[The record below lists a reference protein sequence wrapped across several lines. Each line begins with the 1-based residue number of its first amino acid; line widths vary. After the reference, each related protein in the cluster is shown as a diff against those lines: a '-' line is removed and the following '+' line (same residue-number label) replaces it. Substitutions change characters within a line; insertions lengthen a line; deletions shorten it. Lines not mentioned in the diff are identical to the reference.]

1 MKKTILLSTLFL
13 SASLLAQKK
22 NISMEDAVLGL
33 STNLRIENLNQV
45 QWIPNQNAYTQNVKT
60 AYGEAL
66 IKKEVP
72 SLKTDTIFRSSQ
84 FENKRIPALNWINDK
99 QAYFSTKTGYK
110 TITTSGQQADWLKL
124 PDNAENVEFD
134 ATNNQVGY
142 VIDNNLF
149 FVDKAGKTHQVT
161 NDGKYE
167 IVNGKSVHQNEFG
180 IHKGIFISP
189 KGNLIAFY
197 RMDQTVVTDYP
208 IIDWSVQP
216 AVNKNIKY
224 PFAGTKNHTV
234 RLGVYNPST
243 QKTIFLET
251 QPEVDHYL
259 TSVTWSPDEKH
270 IYIALLSRN
279 QKHMELNQYDAISGK
294 LIKTLFK
301 EDDAKYVEPQNELH
315 FIPGKSNEF
324 IWWSQRD
331 GFMHLY
337 RFNTDGKL
345 LNQITKGDWIVTDL
359 VGENAKKKELL
370 VMTTKDSP
378 KERQLYAVNWE
389 NGKLRKIT
397 TDAGTHNVSVSS
409 NGEYAIDNWSND
421 NTPRKIDV
429 LDANGKFK
437 QNILTAQNP
446 LANYNTAKVENITLK
461 ADDGTDLYGK
471 LIYPTNF
478 DQSKK
483 YPVIVYLYNGPH
495 AQLITNRFPAT
506 GNLWY
511 DHLAEKG
518 YVVFTMDGRGSANR
532 GLKFEQAIHGNV
544 GTTEMNDQMKGVDF
558 LKTLPFVDADRMG
571 IHGWSYGGFMTT
583 SFMLRKPDV
592 FKVGVAGGPVLDWT
606 QYEIMYTERY
616 MESPQ
621 DNPEGYK
628 TSNLINRTKDLK
640 GKLLMIHGAQD
651 NVVVW
656 QHSIDFIREAV
667 KNGVQMDYF
676 VYPGHEHNV
685 RGKDRVHL
693 MQKITDYF
701 DLYLKP
707 ESTMSKE

>member
-1 MKKTILLSTLFL
+1 MKKTILLSTLL
-13 SASLLAQKK
+13 MSASLLAQKK
-22 NISMEDAVLGL
+22 NVTMEDAVLGL

-60 AYGEAL
+60 SYGEAL

-84 FENKRIPALNWINDK
+84 FENKRIPSLNWINDK
-99 QAYFSTKTGYK
+99 QAYYSTKTGYK
-110 TITTSGQQADWLKL
+110 TITIAGQQNDWLKL

-149 FVDKAGKTHQVT
+149 FVDKAGKTHQIT
-161 NDGKYE
+161 KDGKYE

-189 KGNLIAFY
+189 KGNLVAFY
-197 RMDQTVVTDYP
+197 RMDQTAVTDYP

-234 RLGVYNPST
+234 TLGVYNPST
-243 QKTIFLET
+243 QKTTFLET
-251 QPEVDHYL
+251 HPEVDHYL

-279 QKHMELNQYDAISGK
+279 QKHMELNQYDAVSGK

-315 FIPGKSNEF
+315 FIPGKNNEF
-324 IWWSQRD
+324 VWWSQRD

-359 VGENAKKKELL
+359 VGENAKKKEFLI
-370 VMTTKDSP
+370 MTTKDSP
-378 KERQLYAVNWE
+378 KDRHLYAVNWE

-397 TDAGTHNVSVSS
+397 TDAGTHNVSVST

-446 LANYNTAKVENITLK
+446 LANYNTAKVENVTLK

-478 DQSKK
+478 DSSKK

-544 GTTEMNDQMKGVDF
+544 ATTEMNDQVKGVDF
-558 LKTLPFVDADRMG
+558 LKSLPFVDAERMG

-621 DNPEGYK
+621 DNPEGFK
-628 TSNLINRTKDLK
+628 NTNLINRVKDLK

-667 KNGVQMDYF
+667 KNGIQMDYF

-707 ESTMSKE
+707 QGTSQK

>member
-1 MKKTILLSTLFL
+1 MKKTILFSTLL
-13 SASLLAQKK
+13 MSASLLAQKK
-22 NISMEDAVLGL
+22 NVTMEDAVLGL

-60 AYGEAL
+60 SYGEAL

-72 SLKTDTIFRSSQ
+72 SLKTDTIFRSTQ
-84 FENKRIPALNWINDK
+84 FENKRIPSLTWINDK
-99 QAYFSTKTGYK
+99 QAYYSTKTVYK
-110 TITTSGQQADWLKL
+110 TITNAGQQNDWLKL
-124 PDNAENVEFD
+124 PEKAENVEFD

-149 FVDKAGKTHQVT
+149 FVDKAGKTHQIT
-161 NDGKYE
+161 KDGKYE

-189 KGNLIAFY
+189 KGNLVAFY

-234 RLGVYNPST
+234 TLGVYNPST
-243 QKTIFLET
+243 QKTTFLET
-251 QPEVDHYL
+251 HPEVDHYL

-279 QKHMELNQYDAISGK
+279 QKHMELNQYDAVSGK

-301 EDDAKYVEPQNELH
+301 EDDAKYVEPQHELY
-315 FIPGKSNEF
+315 FVPGKNNEF

-359 VGENAKKKELL
+359 VGENAKKKEFLI
-370 VMTTKDSP
+370 MTTKDSP
-378 KERQLYAVNWE
+378 KDRHLYAVNWE

-397 TDAGTHNVSVSS
+397 TDAGTHNVSVST

-446 LANYNTAKVENITLK
+446 LANYNTAKVENVTLK

-478 DQSKK
+478 DSSKK

-544 GTTEMNDQMKGVDF
+544 ATTEMNDQMKGVDF
-558 LKTLPFVDADRMG
+558 LKTLPFVDAERMG

-621 DNPEGYK
+621 DNPEGFK
-628 TSNLINRTKDLK
+628 NTNLINRVNDLK

-656 QHSIDFIREAV
+656 QHSVDFIREAV

-707 ESTMSKE
+707 EGTSQK

>member
-1 MKKTILLSTLFL
+1 MKKTILLSTLLL

-22 NISMEDAVLGL
+22 NITMEDAVLGL

-45 QWIPNQNAYTQNVKT
+45 QWIPNQNAFTQNVKT
-60 AYGEAL
+60 SYGEAL

-84 FENKRIPALNWINDK
+84 FENKRIPSLNWINDK

-134 ATNNQVGY
+134 ATNNQAGY

-149 FVDKAGKTHQVT
+149 FVDKAGKTHQIT
-161 NDGKYE
+161 KDGKYE

-189 KGNLIAFY
+189 KGNLVAFY
-197 RMDQTVVTDYP
+197 KMDQTVVTDYP

-315 FIPGKSNEF
+315 FIPGKTNEF
-324 IWWSQRD
+324 VWWSQRD

-409 NGEYAIDNWSND
+409 NGEYIVDNWSND

-429 LDANGKFK
+429 IAANGKLK

-651 NVVVW
+651 PVVVW
-656 QHSIDFIREAV
+656 QHSVDFVREAV

-676 VYPGHEHNV
+676 IYPGHEHNV

-707 ESTMSKE
+707 ESTTTK

>member
-1 MKKTILLSTLFL
+1 MKKTILLSTLL
-13 SASLLAQKK
+13 MSASLLAQKK
-22 NISMEDAVLGL
+22 NVTMEDAVLGL

-60 AYGEAL
+60 SYGEAL

-84 FENKRIPALNWINDK
+84 FENKRIPSLNWINDK
-99 QAYFSTKTGYK
+99 QAYYSTKTGYK
-110 TITTSGQQADWLKL
+110 TITTAGQQNDWLKL

-149 FVDKAGKTHQVT
+149 FVDKAGKTHQIT
-161 NDGKYE
+161 KDGKYE

-189 KGNLIAFY
+189 KGNLVAFY
-197 RMDQTVVTDYP
+197 RMDQTAVTDYP

-234 RLGVYNPST
+234 TLGVYNPTT
-243 QKTIFLET
+243 QKTTFLET

-279 QKHMELNQYDAISGK
+279 QKHMELNQYDAVSGK

-301 EDDAKYVEPQNELH
+301 EDDAKYIEPQNELH
-315 FIPGKSNEF
+315 FIPGKNNEF
-324 IWWSQRD
+324 VWWSQRD

-359 VGENAKKKELL
+359 VGENAKKKEFLI
-370 VMTTKDSP
+370 MTTKDSP
-378 KERQLYAVNWE
+378 KDRHLYAVNWE

-397 TDAGTHNVSVSS
+397 TDAGTHNVSVST

-446 LANYNTAKVENITLK
+446 LANYNTAKVENVTLK
-461 ADDGTDLYGK
+461 TDDGTDLYGK

-478 DQSKK
+478 DSSKK

-544 GTTEMNDQMKGVDF
+544 ATTEMNDQMKGVDF
-558 LKTLPFVDADRMG
+558 LKTLPFVDAERMG

-621 DNPEGYK
+621 DNPEGFK
-628 TSNLINRTKDLK
+628 NTNLINRVKDLK

-707 ESTMSKE
+707 EGTSQK

>member
-1 MKKTILLSTLFL
+1 M

-22 NISMEDAVLGL
+22 NVTMEDAVLGL

-60 AYGEAL
+60 SYGEAL

-84 FENKRIPALNWINDK
+84 FENKRIPSLNWINDK
-99 QAYFSTKTGYK
+99 QAYYSTKTGYK
-110 TITTSGQQADWLKL
+110 TITTTGQQNDWLKL

-149 FVDKAGKTHQVT
+149 FVDKTGKTHQIT
-161 NDGKYE
+161 KDGKYE

-189 KGNLIAFY
+189 KGNLVAFY
-197 RMDQTVVTDYP
+197 RMDQTIVTDYP

-234 RLGVYNPST
+234 MLGVYNPST
-243 QKTIFLET
+243 QKTTFLEIH
-251 QPEVDHYL
+251 PEVDHYL

-279 QKHMELNQYDAISGK
+279 QKHMELNQYDAVSGK

-315 FIPGKSNEF
+315 FIPGKNNEF
-324 IWWSQRD
+324 VWWSQRD

-359 VGENAKKKELL
+359 VGENAKKKEFLII
-370 VMTTKDSP
+370 TTKDSP
-378 KERQLYAVNWE
+378 KDRHLYAVNWE

-397 TDAGTHNVSVSS
+397 TDAGTHNVSVST

-446 LANYNTAKVENITLK
+446 LANYNTAKVENVTLK

-478 DQSKK
+478 DSSKK

-544 GTTEMNDQMKGVDF
+544 ATTEMNDQMKGVDF
-558 LKTLPFVDADRMG
+558 LKTLPFVDAERMG

-621 DNPEGYK
+621 DNPEGFK
-628 TSNLINRTKDLK
+628 NTNLINRVKDLK

-667 KNGVQMDYF
+667 KNGMQMDYF

-707 ESTMSKE
+707 EGTSQK

>member
-1 MKKTILLSTLFL
+1 M

-22 NISMEDAVLGL
+22 NVTMEDAVLGL

-60 AYGEAL
+60 SYGEAL

-84 FENKRIPALNWINDK
+84 FENKRIPSLNWINDK
-99 QAYFSTKTGYK
+99 QAYYSTKTGYK
-110 TITTSGQQADWLKL
+110 TITTAGQQTDWLKL
-124 PDNAENVEFD
+124 PDNAENIEFD

-149 FVDKAGKTHQVT
+149 FVDKAGKTHQIT
-161 NDGKYE
+161 KDGKYE

-189 KGNLIAFY
+189 KGSLVAFY

-234 RLGVYNPST
+234 TLGVYNPAT
-243 QKTIFLET
+243 QKTTFLET
-251 QPEVDHYL
+251 HPEVDHYL

-279 QKHMELNQYDAISGK
+279 QKHLELNQYDAVSGK

-315 FIPGKSNEF
+315 FIPGKTNEF
-324 IWWSQRD
+324 VWWSQRD
-331 GFMHLY
+331 GFTHLY

-359 VGENAKKKELL
+359 VGENAKKKEFLI
-370 VMTTKDSP
+370 MTTKDSP
-378 KERQLYAVNWE
+378 KDRHLYAVNWE

-397 TDAGTHNVSVSS
+397 TDAGTHNVLVSS

-446 LANYNTAKVENITLK
+446 LTNYNTAKVENVTLK

-478 DQSKK
+478 DSSKK

-532 GLKFEQAIHGNV
+532 GLKFEQAIHRNV
-544 GTTEMNDQMKGVDF
+544 ATTEMNDQMKGVDF
-558 LKTLPFVDADRMG
+558 LKTLPFVDAERMG

-621 DNPEGYK
+621 DNPEGFK
-628 TSNLINRTKDLK
+628 NTNLINRVKDLK

-707 ESTMSKE
+707 EGTSQK

>member
-1 MKKTILLSTLFL
+1 MKKTILFSTLLL

-22 NISMEDAVLGL
+22 NITMEDAVLGL
-33 STNLRIENLNQV
+33 STNLRIENLSQV
-45 QWIPNQNAYTQNVKT
+45 QWIPNQNAFTQNVKT
-60 AYGEAL
+60 SYGEAL

-72 SLKTDTIFRSSQ
+72 SLKTDTILRSTQ
-84 FENKRIPALNWINDK
+84 FENKRIPSLTWINDK

-110 TITTSGQQADWLKL
+110 TISTTGQQADWMKL
-124 PDNAENVEFD
+124 PEKSENVEFD

-149 FVDKAGKTHQVT
+149 FVDKTGKTHQIT
-161 NDGKYE
+161 KDGKYE

-189 KGNLIAFY
+189 KGNLVAFY

-234 RLGVYNPST
+234 TLGVYNPST
-243 QKTIFLET
+243 QKTTFLET
-251 QPEVDHYL
+251 HPEVDHYL

-279 QKHMELNQYDAISGK
+279 QKHLELNQYDAVSGK

-315 FIPGKSNEF
+315 FISGKTNEF
-324 IWWSQRD
+324 VWWSQRD

-359 VGENAKKKELL
+359 VGENAKKKEFL

-378 KERQLYAVNWE
+378 KERHLYAVNWE

-397 TDAGTHNVSVSS
+397 SDAGTHNVSIST

-437 QNILTAQNP
+437 QNILTANNP
-446 LANYNTAKVENITLK
+446 LANYNTAKVENVTLK

-478 DQSKK
+478 DSSKK

-495 AQLITNRFPAT
+495 AQLITNRFPAS

-544 GTTEMNDQMKGVDF
+544 ATTEMNDQMKGVDF
-558 LKTLPFVDADRMG
+558 LKTLPFVDAERMG

-592 FKVGVAGGPVLDWT
+592 FKVGVAGGPVLDWK
-606 QYEIMYTERY
+606 QYEAMYTERY

-621 DNPEGYK
+621 DNPEGFK
-628 TSNLINRTKDLK
+628 NTNLINRTKDLK

-707 ESTMSKE
+707 EATSQK

>member
-1 MKKTILLSTLFL
+1 MKKTILLSTLL
-13 SASLLAQKK
+13 MSASLLAQKK
-22 NISMEDAVLGL
+22 NITMEDAVLGL

-60 AYGEAL
+60 SYGEAL

-84 FENKRIPALNWINDK
+84 FENKRIPSLNWINDK

-110 TITTSGQQADWLKL
+110 TITTAGQQNDWLKL
-124 PDNAENVEFD
+124 PDNAENEEFD

-142 VIDNNLF
+142 VVDNNLF
-149 FVDKAGKTHQVT
+149 FVDKTGKTHQIT
-161 NDGKYE
+161 KDGKYE

-189 KGNLIAFY
+189 KGNLVAFY
-197 RMDQTVVTDYP
+197 RMDQTAVTDYP

-234 RLGVYNPST
+234 TLGVYNPTS
-243 QKTIFLET
+243 QKTTFLET
-251 QPEVDHYL
+251 HPEVDHYL
-259 TSVTWSPDEKH
+259 TSVTWSPDEKY

-279 QKHMELNQYDAISGK
+279 QKHMELNQYDAVSGK

-301 EDDAKYVEPQNELH
+301 EDDVKYVEPQNELH
-315 FIPGKSNEF
+315 FIPGKNNEF
-324 IWWSQRD
+324 VWWSQRD

-337 RFNTDGKL
+337 RFNTEGKL

-359 VGENAKKKELL
+359 VGENAKKKEFLII
-370 VMTTKDSP
+370 TTKDSP
-378 KERQLYAVNWE
+378 KDRHLYAVNWE

-397 TDAGTHNVSVSS
+397 TDAGTHNVSVST

-446 LANYNTAKVENITLK
+446 LANYNTAKVENVTLK

-478 DQSKK
+478 DSSKK

-544 GTTEMNDQMKGVDF
+544 ATTEMNDQMKGVDF
-558 LKTLPFVDADRMG
+558 LKTLPFVDAERMG

-621 DNPEGYK
+621 DNPEGFK
-628 TSNLINRTKDLK
+628 NTNLINRVKDLK

-707 ESTMSKE
+707 EGTSQK

>member
-1 MKKTILLSTLFL
+1 MKKTILLSTLL
-13 SASLLAQKK
+13 MSASLLAQKK
-22 NISMEDAVLGL
+22 NVTMEDAVLGL

-60 AYGEAL
+60 SYGEAL

-84 FENKRIPALNWINDK
+84 FENKRIPSLNWINDK

-110 TITTSGQQADWLKL
+110 TITTAGQQNDWLKL
-124 PDNAENVEFD
+124 PDNAENIEFD

-149 FVDKAGKTHQVT
+149 FVDKSGKTHQIT
-161 NDGKYE
+161 KDGKYE

-189 KGNLIAFY
+189 KGNLVAFY
-197 RMDQTVVTDYP
+197 RMDQTAVTDYP

-234 RLGVYNPST
+234 TLGVYNPTT
-243 QKTIFLET
+243 QKTTFLET
-251 QPEVDHYL
+251 HPEVDHYL

-279 QKHMELNQYDAISGK
+279 QKHMELNQYDAVSGK

-315 FIPGKSNEF
+315 FIPGKNNEF
-324 IWWSQRD
+324 VWWSQRD

-359 VGENAKKKELL
+359 VGENAKKKEFLI
-370 VMTTKDSP
+370 MTTKDSP
-378 KERQLYAVNWE
+378 KDRHLYAVNWE

-397 TDAGTHNVSVSS
+397 TDAGTHNVSVST

-421 NTPRKIDV
+421 DTPRKIDV

-446 LANYNTAKVENITLK
+446 LANYNTAKVENVTLK

-478 DQSKK
+478 DSSKK

-544 GTTEMNDQMKGVDF
+544 ATTEMNDQMKGVDF
-558 LKTLPFVDADRMG
+558 LKTLPFVDAERMG

-621 DNPEGYK
+621 DNPEGFK
-628 TSNLINRTKDLK
+628 NTNLINRVKDLK

-707 ESTMSKE
+707 EGTSQK

>member
-1 MKKTILLSTLFL
+1 M

-22 NISMEDAVLGL
+22 NVTMEDAVLGL

-60 AYGEAL
+60 SYGEAL

-84 FENKRIPALNWINDK
+84 FENKRIPSLNWINDK
-99 QAYFSTKTGYK
+99 QAYYSTKTGYK
-110 TITTSGQQADWLKL
+110 TITTAGQQTDWLKL
-124 PDNAENVEFD
+124 PDNAENIEFD

-149 FVDKAGKTHQVT
+149 FVDKAGKTHQIT
-161 NDGKYE
+161 KDGKYE

-189 KGNLIAFY
+189 KGSLVAFY

-234 RLGVYNPST
+234 TLGVYNPAT
-243 QKTIFLET
+243 QKTTFLET
-251 QPEVDHYL
+251 HPEVDHYL

-279 QKHMELNQYDAISGK
+279 QKHLELNQYDAVSGK

-315 FIPGKSNEF
+315 FIPGKTNEF
-324 IWWSQRD
+324 VWWSQRD
-331 GFMHLY
+331 GFTHLY

-359 VGENAKKKELL
+359 VGENAKKKEFLI
-370 VMTTKDSP
+370 MTTKDSP
-378 KERQLYAVNWE
+378 KDRHLYAVNWE

-397 TDAGTHNVSVSS
+397 TDAGTHNVLVSS

-446 LANYNTAKVENITLK
+446 LTNYNTAKVENVTLK

-478 DQSKK
+478 DSSKK

-544 GTTEMNDQMKGVDF
+544 ATTEMNDQMKGVDF
-558 LKTLPFVDADRMG
+558 LKTLPFVDAERMG

-621 DNPEGYK
+621 DNPEGFK
-628 TSNLINRTKDLK
+628 NTNLINRVKDLK

-707 ESTMSKE
+707 EGTSQK

>member
-1 MKKTILLSTLFL
+1 M

-22 NISMEDAVLGL
+22 NVTMEDAVLGL

-60 AYGEAL
+60 SYGEAL

-84 FENKRIPALNWINDK
+84 FENKRIPSLNWINDK
-99 QAYFSTKTGYK
+99 QAYYSTKTGYK
-110 TITTSGQQADWLKL
+110 TITIAGQQNDWLKL

-142 VIDNNLF
+142 VIDNNLS
-149 FVDKAGKTHQVT
+149 FVDKAGKTHQIT
-161 NDGKYE
+161 KDGKYE

-189 KGNLIAFY
+189 KGNLVAFY
-197 RMDQTVVTDYP
+197 RMDQTAVTDYP

-234 RLGVYNPST
+234 TLGVYNPST
-243 QKTIFLET
+243 QKTTFLET
-251 QPEVDHYL
+251 HPEVDHYL

-279 QKHMELNQYDAISGK
+279 QKHMELNQYDAVSGK

-315 FIPGKSNEF
+315 FIPGKNNEF
-324 IWWSQRD
+324 VWWSQRD

-359 VGENAKKKELL
+359 VGENAKKKEFLI
-370 VMTTKDSP
+370 MTTKDSP
-378 KERQLYAVNWE
+378 KDRHLYAVNWE

-397 TDAGTHNVSVSS
+397 TDAGTHNVSVST

-446 LANYNTAKVENITLK
+446 LANYNTAKVENVTLK

-478 DQSKK
+478 DSSKK

-532 GLKFEQAIHGNV
+532 GLKFEQAIHANV
-544 GTTEMNDQMKGVDF
+544 ATTEMNDQMRGVDF
-558 LKTLPFVDADRMG
+558 LKTLPFVDAERMG

-621 DNPEGYK
+621 DNPEGFK
-628 TSNLINRTKDLK
+628 NTNLINRVKDLK

-667 KNGVQMDYF
+667 KNGIQMDYF

-707 ESTMSKE
+707 QGTSQK

>member
-1 MKKTILLSTLFL
+1 MKKTILFSTLL
-13 SASLLAQKK
+13 MSASLLAQKK
-22 NISMEDAVLGL
+22 NVTMEDAVLGL

-60 AYGEAL
+60 SYGEAL

-72 SLKTDTIFRSSQ
+72 SLKTDTIFRSTQ
-84 FENKRIPALNWINDK
+84 FENKRIPSLTWINDK

-110 TITTSGQQADWLKL
+110 TITNAGQQADWLKL
-124 PDNAENVEFD
+124 PEKAENVEFD

-149 FVDKAGKTHQVT
+149 FVDKAGKTHQIT
-161 NDGKYE
+161 KDGKYE

-189 KGNLIAFY
+189 KGNLVAFY

-234 RLGVYNPST
+234 TLGVYNPST
-243 QKTIFLET
+243 QKTTFLET
-251 QPEVDHYL
+251 HPEVDHYL

-279 QKHMELNQYDAISGK
+279 QKHMELNQYDATSGK

-301 EDDAKYVEPQNELH
+301 EDDAKYVEPQHELY
-315 FIPGKSNEF
+315 FVPGKNNEF

-359 VGENAKKKELL
+359 VGENAKKKEFLI
-370 VMTTKDSP
+370 MTTKDSP
-378 KERQLYAVNWE
+378 KDRHLYAVNWE

-397 TDAGTHNVSVSS
+397 SDAGTHNVSVST

-446 LANYNTAKVENITLK
+446 LANYNTAKVENVTLK

-544 GTTEMNDQMKGVDF
+544 ATTEMNDQMKGVNF
-558 LKTLPFVDADRMG
+558 LKTLPFVDAERMG

-621 DNPEGYK
+621 DNPEGFK
-628 TSNLINRTKDLK
+628 NTNLINRTKDLK

-656 QHSIDFIREAV
+656 QHSVDFIREAV

-707 ESTMSKE
+707 EGTSQK

>member
-1 MKKTILLSTLFL
+1 MKKTILLTTLL
-13 SASLLAQKK
+13 MSASLIAQKK
-22 NISMEDAVLGL
+22 NVTMEDAVLGL

-60 AYGEAL
+60 SYGEAL

-84 FENKRIPALNWINDK
+84 FENKRIPSLNWINDK

-110 TITTSGQQADWLKL
+110 TITTAGQQNDWLKL
-124 PDNAENVEFD
+124 PENAENIEFD

-149 FVDKAGKTHQVT
+149 FVDKSGKTHQIT
-161 NDGKYE
+161 KDGKYE

-189 KGNLIAFY
+189 IGNLVAFY
-197 RMDQTVVTDYP
+197 RMDQTAVTDYP

-234 RLGVYNPST
+234 TLGVYNPTT
-243 QKTIFLET
+243 QKTTFLET
-251 QPEVDHYL
+251 HPEVDHYL

-279 QKHMELNQYDAISGK
+279 QKHMELNQYDAVSGK

-301 EDDAKYVEPQNELH
+301 EDDTKYVEPQNELH
-315 FIPGKSNEF
+315 FIPGKNNEF
-324 IWWSQRD
+324 VWWSQRD

-337 RFNTDGKL
+337 RFNTEGKL

-359 VGENAKKKELL
+359 VGENAKKKEFLI
-370 VMTTKDSP
+370 MTTKDSP
-378 KERQLYAVNWE
+378 KDRHLYAVNWE

-397 TDAGTHNVSVSS
+397 TDAGTHNVSVST

-446 LANYNTAKVENITLK
+446 LANYNTAKVENVTLK

-478 DQSKK
+478 DSSKK

-544 GTTEMNDQMKGVDF
+544 ATTEMNDQMKGVDF
-558 LKTLPFVDADRMG
+558 LKTLPFVDAERMG

-621 DNPEGYK
+621 DNPEGFK
-628 TSNLINRTKDLK
+628 NTNLINRVKDLK

-667 KNGVQMDYF
+667 KNGMQMDYF

-707 ESTMSKE
+707 EGTSQK

>member
-1 MKKTILLSTLFL
+1 MKKTILLSTLL
-13 SASLLAQKK
+13 MSASLLAQKK
-22 NISMEDAVLGL
+22 NVTMEDAVLGL

-60 AYGEAL
+60 SYGEAL

-84 FENKRIPALNWINDK
+84 FENKRIPSLNWINDK
-99 QAYFSTKTGYK
+99 QAYYSTKTGYK
-110 TITTSGQQADWLKL
+110 TITTAGQQNDWLKL

-149 FVDKAGKTHQVT
+149 FVDKAGKTHQIT
-161 NDGKYE
+161 KDGKYE

-189 KGNLIAFY
+189 KGNLVAFY
-197 RMDQTVVTDYP
+197 RMDQTAVTDYP

-234 RLGVYNPST
+234 TLGVYNPST
-243 QKTIFLET
+243 QKTTFLET
-251 QPEVDHYL
+251 HPEVDHYL

-279 QKHMELNQYDAISGK
+279 QKHMELNQYDAVSGK

-315 FIPGKSNEF
+315 FIPGKNNEF
-324 IWWSQRD
+324 VWWSQRD

-359 VGENAKKKELL
+359 VGENAKKKEFLI
-370 VMTTKDSP
+370 MTTKDSP
-378 KERQLYAVNWE
+378 KDRHLYAVNWE

-397 TDAGTHNVSVSS
+397 TDAGTHNVSVST

-446 LANYNTAKVENITLK
+446 LANYNTAKVENVTLK
-461 ADDGTDLYGK
+461 TDDGTDLYGK

-478 DQSKK
+478 DSSKK
-483 YPVIVYLYNGPH
+483 YPIIVYLYNGPH

-544 GTTEMNDQMKGVDF
+544 ATTEMNDQMKGVDF
-558 LKTLPFVDADRMG
+558 LKTLPFVDAERMG

-616 MESPQ
+616 MESPL
-621 DNPEGYK
+621 DNPEGFK
-628 TSNLINRTKDLK
+628 NTNLINRVKDLK

-707 ESTMSKE
+707 EGTSQK

>member
-1 MKKTILLSTLFL
+1 M

-22 NISMEDAVLGL
+22 NVTMEDAVLGL

-60 AYGEAL
+60 SYGEAL

-84 FENKRIPALNWINDK
+84 FENKRIPSLNWINDK
-99 QAYFSTKTGYK
+99 QAYYSTKTGYK
-110 TITTSGQQADWLKL
+110 TITTAGQQTDWLKL
-124 PDNAENVEFD
+124 PDNAENIEFD

-142 VIDNNLF
+142 VINNNLF
-149 FVDKAGKTHQVT
+149 FVDKAGNTHQIT
-161 NDGKYE
+161 QDGKYE

-189 KGNLIAFY
+189 KGNLVAFY

-234 RLGVYNPST
+234 TLGVYNPST
-243 QKTIFLET
+243 QKTTFLET
-251 QPEVDHYL
+251 HPEVDHYL

-279 QKHMELNQYDAISGK
+279 QKHLELNQYDAVSGK

-315 FIPGKSNEF
+315 FIPGKTNEF
-324 IWWSQRD
+324 VWWSQRD

-359 VGENAKKKELL
+359 VGENVKKKEFLI
-370 VMTTKDSP
+370 MTTKDSP
-378 KERQLYAVNWE
+378 KDRHLYVVNWE

-429 LDANGKFK
+429 LDVNGKFK

-446 LANYNTAKVENITLK
+446 LANYNTAKVENVTLK
-461 ADDGTDLYGK
+461 ADDGTNLYGK

-478 DQSKK
+478 DSSKK

-544 GTTEMNDQMKGVDF
+544 ATTEMNDQMKGVDF
-558 LKTLPFVDADRMG
+558 LKTLPFVDAERMG

-583 SFMLRKPDV
+583 SFMLRKSDV

-621 DNPEGYK
+621 DNPEGFK
-628 TSNLINRTKDLK
+628 NTNLINRVKDLK

-707 ESTMSKE
+707 EGTSQK

>member
-1 MKKTILLSTLFL
+1 MKKTILLSTLL
-13 SASLLAQKK
+13 MSASLLAQKK
-22 NISMEDAVLGL
+22 NVTMEDAVLGL

-60 AYGEAL
+60 SYGEAL

-84 FENKRIPALNWINDK
+84 FENKRIPSLNWINDK
-99 QAYFSTKTGYK
+99 QAYYSTKTGYK
-110 TITTSGQQADWLKL
+110 TITTAGQQNDWLKL

-149 FVDKAGKTHQVT
+149 FVDKTGKTHQIT
-161 NDGKYE
+161 KDGKYE

-189 KGNLIAFY
+189 KGNLVAFY
-197 RMDQTVVTDYP
+197 RMDQTIVTDYP

-234 RLGVYNPST
+234 MLGVYNPST

-251 QPEVDHYL
+251 HPEVDHYL

-279 QKHMELNQYDAISGK
+279 QKHMELNQYDAVSGK

-315 FIPGKSNEF
+315 FIPGKNNEF
-324 IWWSQRD
+324 VWWSQRD

-359 VGENAKKKELL
+359 VGENAKKKEFLI
-370 VMTTKDSP
+370 MTTKDSP
-378 KERQLYAVNWE
+378 KDRHLYAVNWE

-397 TDAGTHNVSVSS
+397 TDAGTHNVSVST

-446 LANYNTAKVENITLK
+446 LANYNTAKVENVTLK

-478 DQSKK
+478 DSSKK

-544 GTTEMNDQMKGVDF
+544 ATTEMNDQMKGVDF
-558 LKTLPFVDADRMG
+558 LKTLPFVDAERMG

-621 DNPEGYK
+621 DNPEGFK
-628 TSNLINRTKDLK
+628 NTNLINRVKDLK

-667 KNGVQMDYF
+667 KKGVQMDYF

-707 ESTMSKE
+707 EGTSQK

>member
-1 MKKTILLSTLFL
+1 MKKTILFSTLLL

-22 NISMEDAVLGL
+22 NITMEDAVLGL
-33 STNLRIENLNQV
+33 STNLRIENLSQV
-45 QWIPNQNAYTQNVKT
+45 QWIPNQNAFTQNVKT

-66 IKKEVP
+66 IKKEIP
-72 SLKTDTIFRSSQ
+72 SLKTDTILRSTQ
-84 FENKRIPALNWINDK
+84 FENKRIPSLTWINDK

-110 TITTSGQQADWLKL
+110 TISTTGQQADWMKL
-124 PDNAENVEFD
+124 PEKSENVEFD

-149 FVDKAGKTHQVT
+149 FVDKTGKTHQIT
-161 NDGKYE
+161 KDGKYE

-189 KGNLIAFY
+189 KGNLVAFY

-234 RLGVYNPST
+234 TLGVYNPST
-243 QKTIFLET
+243 QKTTFLET
-251 QPEVDHYL
+251 HPEVDHYL

-279 QKHMELNQYDAISGK
+279 QKHLELNQYDAVSGK

-315 FIPGKSNEF
+315 FIPGKTNEF
-324 IWWSQRD
+324 VWWSQRD

-359 VGENAKKKELL
+359 VGENVKKKEFL

-378 KERQLYAVNWE
+378 KDRHLYAVNWE

-397 TDAGTHNVSVSS
+397 SDAGTHNVSVSS

-437 QNILTAQNP
+437 QNILTANNP
-446 LANYNTAKVENITLK
+446 LANYNTAKVENVTLK

-495 AQLITNRFPAT
+495 AQLITNRFPAS

-544 GTTEMNDQMKGVDF
+544 ATTEMNDQMKGVDF
-558 LKTLPFVDADRMG
+558 LKTLPFVDAERMG

-592 FKVGVAGGPVLDWT
+592 FKVGVAGGPVLDWK
-606 QYEIMYTERY
+606 QYEAMYTERY

-621 DNPEGYK
+621 DNPEGFK
-628 TSNLINRTKDLK
+628 NTNLINRTKNLK

-707 ESTMSKE
+707 EATSQK

>member
-1 MKKTILLSTLFL
+1 MKKTILLSTLL
-13 SASLLAQKK
+13 MSASLLAQKK
-22 NISMEDAVLGL
+22 NVTMEDAVLGL

-60 AYGEAL
+60 SYGEAL

-84 FENKRIPALNWINDK
+84 FENKRIPSLNWINDK
-99 QAYFSTKTGYK
+99 QAYYSTKTGYK
-110 TITTSGQQADWLKL
+110 TITIAGQQNDWLKL

-142 VIDNNLF
+142 VVDNNLF
-149 FVDKAGKTHQVT
+149 FVDKAGKTHQIT
-161 NDGKYE
+161 KDGKYE

-189 KGNLIAFY
+189 KGNLVAFY

-234 RLGVYNPST
+234 KLGVYNPST

-251 QPEVDHYL
+251 HPEVDHYL

-279 QKHMELNQYDAISGK
+279 QKHMELNQYDAFSGE

-315 FIPGKSNEF
+315 FIPGKNNEF
-324 IWWSQRD
+324 VWWSQRD

-359 VGENAKKKELL
+359 VGENAKKKEFLI
-370 VMTTKDSP
+370 MTTKDSP
-378 KERQLYAVNWE
+378 KDRHLYAVNWE

-397 TDAGTHNVSVSS
+397 TDAGTHNVSVST

-446 LANYNTAKVENITLK
+446 LANYNTAKVENVTLK

-478 DQSKK
+478 DSSKK

-544 GTTEMNDQMKGVDF
+544 ATTEMNDQMKGVEY
-558 LKTLPFVDADRMG
+558 LKTLPFVDAERMG

-621 DNPEGYK
+621 DNPEGFK
-628 TSNLINRTKDLK
+628 NTNLINRVKDLK

-707 ESTMSKE
+707 EGTSQK

>member
-1 MKKTILLSTLFL
+1 MKKTILFSTLLL

-22 NISMEDAVLGL
+22 NITMEDAVLGL
-33 STNLRIENLNQV
+33 STNLRIENLSQV
-45 QWIPNQNAYTQNVKT
+45 QWIPNQNAFTQNVKT

-72 SLKTDTIFRSSQ
+72 SLKTDTILRSTQ
-84 FENKRIPALNWINDK
+84 FENKRIPSLTWINDK

-110 TITTSGQQADWLKL
+110 TISTAGQQNDWLKL

-149 FVDKAGKTHQVT
+149 FVDKTGKTHQIT
-161 NDGKYE
+161 KDGKYE

-189 KGNLIAFY
+189 KGNLVAFY

-234 RLGVYNPST
+234 TLGVYNPST
-243 QKTIFLET
+243 QKTTFLET
-251 QPEVDHYL
+251 HPEVDHYL

-279 QKHMELNQYDAISGK
+279 QKHLELNQYDAVSGK

-315 FIPGKSNEF
+315 FIPGKNNEF
-324 IWWSQRD
+324 VWWSQRD

-359 VGENAKKKELL
+359 VGENVKKKEFL

-378 KERQLYAVNWE
+378 KDRHLYAVNWE

-397 TDAGTHNVSVSS
+397 SDEGTHNVSIST

-437 QNILTAQNP
+437 KNILTAQNP
-446 LANYNTAKVENITLK
+446 LVNYNTAKVENVTLK

-495 AQLITNRFPAT
+495 AQLITNRFPAS

-544 GTTEMNDQMKGVDF
+544 ATTEMNDQMKGVDF
-558 LKTLPFVDADRMG
+558 LKTLPFVDAERMG

-592 FKVGVAGGPVLDWT
+592 FKVGVAGGPVLDWK
-606 QYEIMYTERY
+606 QYEAMYTERY

-621 DNPEGYK
+621 DNPEGFK
-628 TSNLINRTKDLK
+628 NTNLINRTKDLK

-707 ESTMSKE
+707 EATSQK

>member
-1 MKKTILLSTLFL
+1 MKKTILLTTLL
-13 SASLLAQKK
+13 MSASLIAQKK
-22 NISMEDAVLGL
+22 NVTMEDAVLGL

-60 AYGEAL
+60 SYGEAL

-84 FENKRIPALNWINDK
+84 FENKRIPSLNWINDK

-110 TITTSGQQADWLKL
+110 TITTAGQQNDWLKL
-124 PDNAENVEFD
+124 PDNAENIEFD

-149 FVDKAGKTHQVT
+149 FVDKAGKTHQIT
-161 NDGKYE
+161 KDGKYE

-189 KGNLIAFY
+189 KGNLVAFY
-197 RMDQTVVTDYP
+197 RMDQTAVTDYP

-234 RLGVYNPST
+234 TLGVYNPTT
-243 QKTIFLET
+243 QKTTFLET
-251 QPEVDHYL
+251 HPEVDHYL

-279 QKHMELNQYDAISGK
+279 QKHMELNQYDAVSGK

-301 EDDAKYVEPQNELH
+301 EDDTKYVEPQNELH
-315 FIPGKSNEF
+315 FIPGKNNEF
-324 IWWSQRD
+324 VWWSQRD

-337 RFNTDGKL
+337 RFNTEGKL

-359 VGENAKKKELL
+359 VGENAKKKEFLI
-370 VMTTKDSP
+370 MTTKDSP
-378 KERQLYAVNWE
+378 KDRHLYAVNWE

-397 TDAGTHNVSVSS
+397 TDAGTHNVSVST

-446 LANYNTAKVENITLK
+446 LANYNTAKVENVTLK

-478 DQSKK
+478 DSSKK

-544 GTTEMNDQMKGVDF
+544 ATTEMNDQMKGVDF
-558 LKTLPFVDADRMG
+558 LKTLPFVDAERMG

-621 DNPEGYK
+621 DNPEGFK
-628 TSNLINRTKDLK
+628 NTNLINRVKDLK

-667 KNGVQMDYF
+667 KNGMQMDYF

-707 ESTMSKE
+707 EGTSQK

>member
-1 MKKTILLSTLFL
+1 MKKTILFSTLL
-13 SASLLAQKK
+13 MSASLLAQKK
-22 NISMEDAVLGL
+22 NVTMEDAVLGL

-60 AYGEAL
+60 SYGEAL

-84 FENKRIPALNWINDK
+84 FENKRIPSLNWINDK
-99 QAYFSTKTGYK
+99 QAYYSTKTGYK
-110 TITTSGQQADWLKL
+110 TITTAGLQTDWLKL
-124 PDNAENVEFD
+124 PDNAENIEFD

-149 FVDKAGKTHQVT
+149 FVDKAGKTHQIT
-161 NDGKYE
+161 KDGKYE

-189 KGNLIAFY
+189 KGSLVAFY

-234 RLGVYNPST
+234 TLGVYNPST
-243 QKTIFLET
+243 QKTTFLET
-251 QPEVDHYL
+251 HPEVDHYL

-279 QKHMELNQYDAISGK
+279 QKHLELNQYDAVSGK

-315 FIPGKSNEF
+315 FIPGKTNEF
-324 IWWSQRD
+324 VWWSQRD
-331 GFMHLY
+331 GFTHLY

-359 VGENAKKKELL
+359 VGENAKKKEFLI
-370 VMTTKDSP
+370 MTTKDSP
-378 KERQLYAVNWE
+378 KDRHLYAVNWE

-397 TDAGTHNVSVSS
+397 TDTGTHNVLVSS

-446 LANYNTAKVENITLK
+446 LTNYNTAKVENVTLK

-478 DQSKK
+478 DSSKK

-544 GTTEMNDQMKGVDF
+544 ATTEMNDQMKGVDF
-558 LKTLPFVDADRMG
+558 LKTLPFVDAERMG

-621 DNPEGYK
+621 DNPEGFK
-628 TSNLINRTKDLK
+628 NTNLINRVKDLK

-707 ESTMSKE
+707 ESTTQK

>member
-1 MKKTILLSTLFL
+1 MKKTILFSTLL
-13 SASLLAQKK
+13 MSASLLAQKK
-22 NISMEDAVLGL
+22 NVTMEDAVLGL

-45 QWIPNQNAYTQNVKT
+45 QWIPNQNAFTQNVKT

-72 SLKTDTIFRSSQ
+72 SLKTDTILRSTQ
-84 FENKRIPALNWINDK
+84 FENKRIPSLTWINDK
-99 QAYFSTKTGYK
+99 QAYYSTKTGYK
-110 TITTSGQQADWLKL
+110 TISTAGQQADWMTL
-124 PDNAENVEFD
+124 PEKAENVEFD

-149 FVDKAGKTHQVT
+149 FVDKTGKTHQIT
-161 NDGKYE
+161 KDGKYE

-189 KGNLIAFY
+189 KGNLVAFY
-197 RMDQTVVTDYP
+197 KMDQTVVTDYP

-234 RLGVYNPST
+234 TLGVYNPST
-243 QKTIFLET
+243 QKTTFLET
-251 QPEVDHYL
+251 HPEVDHYL

-279 QKHMELNQYDAISGK
+279 QKHLELNQYDAVSGK

-315 FIPGKSNEF
+315 FISGKTNEF
-324 IWWSQRD
+324 VWWSQRD

-359 VGENAKKKELL
+359 VGENVKKKEFL

-378 KERQLYAVNWE
+378 KDRHLYAVNWE
-389 NGKLRKIT
+389 NGKLHKIT
-397 TDAGTHNVSVSS
+397 SDAGTHNVSVSS

-429 LDANGKFK
+429 LDANGKLK
-437 QNILTAQNP
+437 QNILTANNP
-446 LANYNTAKVENITLK
+446 LANYNTAKVENVTLK

-495 AQLITNRFPAT
+495 AQLITNRFPAS

-532 GLKFEQAIHGNV
+532 GLKFEQAIHANV
-544 GTTEMNDQMKGVDF
+544 ATTEMNDQMKGVDY
-558 LKTLPFVDADRMG
+558 LKSLPFVDAERMG

-592 FKVGVAGGPVLDWT
+592 FKVGVAGGPVLDWS

-621 DNPEGYK
+621 DNPEGFK
-628 TSNLINRTKDLK
+628 QTNLINRVKDLK
-640 GKLLMIHGAQD
+640 GKLLMIHGTQD
-651 NVVVW
+651 PVVVW
-656 QHSIDFIREAV
+656 QHSVDFLREAV
-667 KNGVQMDYF
+667 KNRVQMDYF
-676 VYPGHEHNV
+676 VYPGYEHNV
-685 RGKDRVHL
+685 IGKDRVHL

-707 ESTMSKE
+707 ESTTQK

>member
-1 MKKTILLSTLFL
+1 M

-22 NISMEDAVLGL
+22 NITMEDAVLGL

-60 AYGEAL
+60 SYGEAL

-84 FENKRIPALNWINDK
+84 FENKRIPSLNWINDK

-110 TITTSGQQADWLKL
+110 TITTAGQQADWLKL

-149 FVDKAGKTHQVT
+149 FVDKAGKTHQIT
-161 NDGKYE
+161 KDGKYE

-189 KGNLIAFY
+189 KGNLVAFY
-197 RMDQTVVTDYP
+197 RMDQTAVTDYP

-234 RLGVYNPST
+234 TLGVYNPTS
-243 QKTIFLET
+243 QKTTFLET
-251 QPEVDHYL
+251 HPEVDHYL
-259 TSVTWSPDEKH
+259 TSVTWSPDEKY

-279 QKHMELNQYDAISGK
+279 QKHMELNQYDAVSGK

-301 EDDAKYVEPQNELH
+301 EDDVKYVEPQNELH
-315 FIPGKSNEF
+315 FIPGKNNEF
-324 IWWSQRD
+324 VWWSQRD

-337 RFNTDGKL
+337 RFNTEGKL

-359 VGENAKKKELL
+359 VGENAKKKEFLI
-370 VMTTKDSP
+370 MTTKDSP
-378 KERQLYAVNWE
+378 KDRHLYAVNWE

-397 TDAGTHNVSVSS
+397 TDAGTHNVSVST

-446 LANYNTAKVENITLK
+446 LANYNTAKVENVTLK

-478 DQSKK
+478 DSSKK

-544 GTTEMNDQMKGVDF
+544 ATTEMNDQMKGVDF
-558 LKTLPFVDADRMG
+558 LKTLPFVDAERMG

-621 DNPEGYK
+621 DNPEGFK
-628 TSNLINRTKDLK
+628 NTNLINRVKDLK

-667 KNGVQMDYF
+667 KNGMQMDYF

-707 ESTMSKE
+707 EGTSQK

>member
-1 MKKTILLSTLFL
+1 
-13 SASLLAQKK
+13 
-22 NISMEDAVLGL
+22 MEDAVLGL

-60 AYGEAL
+60 SYGEAL

-84 FENKRIPALNWINDK
+84 FENKRIPSLNWINDK

-110 TITTSGQQADWLKL
+110 TITTAGQQADWLKL

-149 FVDKAGKTHQVT
+149 FVDKAGKTHQIT
-161 NDGKYE
+161 KDGKYE

-189 KGNLIAFY
+189 KGNLVAFY
-197 RMDQTVVTDYP
+197 RMDQTAVTDYP

-234 RLGVYNPST
+234 TLGVYNPTS
-243 QKTIFLET
+243 QKTTFLET
-251 QPEVDHYL
+251 HPEVDHYL
-259 TSVTWSPDEKH
+259 TSVTWSPDEKY

-279 QKHMELNQYDAISGK
+279 QKHMELNQYDAVSGK

-301 EDDAKYVEPQNELH
+301 EDDVKYVEPQNELH
-315 FIPGKSNEF
+315 FIPGKNNEF
-324 IWWSQRD
+324 VWWSQRD

-337 RFNTDGKL
+337 RFNTEGKL

-359 VGENAKKKELL
+359 VGENAKKKEFLII
-370 VMTTKDSP
+370 TTKDSP
-378 KERQLYAVNWE
+378 KDRHLYAVNWE

-397 TDAGTHNVSVSS
+397 TDAGTHNVSVST

-446 LANYNTAKVENITLK
+446 LANYNTAKVENVTLK

-478 DQSKK
+478 DSSKK

-544 GTTEMNDQMKGVDF
+544 ATTEMNDQMKGVDF
-558 LKTLPFVDADRMG
+558 LKTLPFVDAERMG

-621 DNPEGYK
+621 DNPEGFK
-628 TSNLINRTKDLK
+628 NTNLINRVKDLK

-707 ESTMSKE
+707 EGTSQK

>member
-189 KGNLIAFY
+189 KGNLVAFY

-409 NGEYAIDNWSND
+409 NGEYIVDNWSND

-429 LDANGKFK
+429 IAANGKLK

-532 GLKFEQAIHGNV
+532 GLKFEQTIHGNV

-651 NVVVW
+651 PVVVW
-656 QHSIDFIREAV
+656 QHSVDFVREAV

-676 VYPGHEHNV
+676 IYPGHEHNV

-707 ESTMSKE
+707 ESTTTK

>member
-1 MKKTILLSTLFL
+1 M

-22 NISMEDAVLGL
+22 NVTMEDAVLGL

-45 QWIPNQNAYTQNVKT
+45 QWIPNQNAFTQNVKT
-60 AYGEAL
+60 SYGEAL

-84 FENKRIPALNWINDK
+84 FENKRIPSLNWINDK
-99 QAYFSTKTGYK
+99 QAYYSTKTGYK
-110 TITTSGQQADWLKL
+110 TITTAGQQNDWLKL

-149 FVDKAGKTHQVT
+149 FVDKTGKTHQIT
-161 NDGKYE
+161 KDGKYE

-189 KGNLIAFY
+189 KGNLVAFY

-234 RLGVYNPST
+234 TLGVYNPST
-243 QKTIFLET
+243 QKTTFLET
-251 QPEVDHYL
+251 HPEVDHYL

-279 QKHMELNQYDAISGK
+279 QKHMELNQYDAVSGK

-315 FIPGKSNEF
+315 FIPGKNNEF
-324 IWWSQRD
+324 VWWSQRD

-359 VGENAKKKELL
+359 VGENAKKKEFLI
-370 VMTTKDSP
+370 MTTKDSP
-378 KERQLYAVNWE
+378 KDRHLYAVNWE

-397 TDAGTHNVSVSS
+397 TDAGTHNVSVST

-421 NTPRKIDV
+421 DTPRKIDV

-437 QNILTAQNP
+437 QNILSAQNP
-446 LANYNTAKVENITLK
+446 LANYNTAKVENVTLK

-478 DQSKK
+478 DSSKK

-532 GLKFEQAIHGNV
+532 GLKFEQAIHRNAA
-544 GTTEMNDQMKGVDF
+544 TTEMNDQMKGVDF
-558 LKTLPFVDADRMG
+558 LKTLSFVDAERMG

-621 DNPEGYK
+621 DNPEGFK
-628 TSNLINRTKDLK
+628 NTNLINRVKDLK

-707 ESTMSKE
+707 ENISIK

>member
-189 KGNLIAFY
+189 KGNLVAFY
-197 RMDQTVVTDYP
+197 RMDQTAVTDYP

-224 PFAGTKNHTV
+224 PFAGTKNHIVT
-234 RLGVYNPST
+234 LGVYNPST
-243 QKTIFLET
+243 QKTTFLET
-251 QPEVDHYL
+251 HPEVDHYL

-409 NGEYAIDNWSND
+409 NGEYIVDNWSND

-429 LDANGKFK
+429 IAANGKLK

-621 DNPEGYK
+621 DNPEGFK

-651 NVVVW
+651 PVVVW
-656 QHSIDFIREAV
+656 QHSVDFVREAV

-676 VYPGHEHNV
+676 IYPGHEHNV

-707 ESTMSKE
+707 ESTTTK

>member
-1 MKKTILLSTLFL
+1 MKKTILFSTLL
-13 SASLLAQKK
+13 MSASLLAQKK
-22 NISMEDAVLGL
+22 NVTMEDAVLGL

-60 AYGEAL
+60 SYGEAL

-72 SLKTDTIFRSSQ
+72 SLKTDTIFRSTQ
-84 FENKRIPALNWINDK
+84 FENKRIPSLTWINDK
-99 QAYFSTKTGYK
+99 QAYYSTKTVYK
-110 TITTSGQQADWLKL
+110 TITNAGQQNDWLKL
-124 PDNAENVEFD
+124 PEKAENVEFD

-149 FVDKAGKTHQVT
+149 FVDKAGKTHQIT
-161 NDGKYE
+161 KDGKYE

-189 KGNLIAFY
+189 KGNLVAFY

-234 RLGVYNPST
+234 TLGVYNPST
-243 QKTIFLET
+243 QKTTFLET
-251 QPEVDHYL
+251 HPEVDHYL

-279 QKHMELNQYDAISGK
+279 QKHMELNQYDAVSGK

-301 EDDAKYVEPQNELH
+301 EDDAKYVEPQHELY
-315 FIPGKSNEF
+315 FVPGKNNEF

-359 VGENAKKKELL
+359 VGENAKKKEFLI
-370 VMTTKDSP
+370 MTTKDSP
-378 KERQLYAVNWE
+378 KDRHLYAVNWE

-397 TDAGTHNVSVSS
+397 SDAGTHNVSVST

-446 LANYNTAKVENITLK
+446 LANYNTAKVENVTLK

-478 DQSKK
+478 DSSKK

-544 GTTEMNDQMKGVDF
+544 ATTEMNDQMKGVDF
-558 LKTLPFVDADRMG
+558 LKTLPFVDAERMG

-621 DNPEGYK
+621 DNPEGFK
-628 TSNLINRTKDLK
+628 NTNLINRVNDLK

-656 QHSIDFIREAV
+656 QHSVDFIREAV

-707 ESTMSKE
+707 EGTSQK

>member
-1 MKKTILLSTLFL
+1 MKKTILFSTLLL

-22 NISMEDAVLGL
+22 NITMEDAVLGL
-33 STNLRIENLNQV
+33 STNLRIENLSQV
-45 QWIPNQNAYTQNVKT
+45 QWIPNQNAFTQNVKT

-72 SLKTDTIFRSSQ
+72 SLKTDTILRSTQ
-84 FENKRIPALNWINDK
+84 FENKRIPSLTWINDK

-110 TITTSGQQADWLKL
+110 TISTTGQQADWMKL
-124 PDNAENVEFD
+124 PEKSENVEFD

-149 FVDKAGKTHQVT
+149 FVDKTGKTHQIT
-161 NDGKYE
+161 KDGKYE

-189 KGNLIAFY
+189 KGNLVAFY

-234 RLGVYNPST
+234 TLGVYNPST
-243 QKTIFLET
+243 QKTTFLET
-251 QPEVDHYL
+251 HPEVDHYL

-279 QKHMELNQYDAISGK
+279 QKHLELNQYDAVSGK

-315 FIPGKSNEF
+315 FISGKTNEF
-324 IWWSQRD
+324 VWWSQRD

-359 VGENAKKKELL
+359 VGENAKKKEFL
-370 VMTTKDSP
+370 VMTIKDSP
-378 KERQLYAVNWE
+378 KERHLYAVNWE

-397 TDAGTHNVSVSS
+397 SDAGTHNVSIST

-437 QNILTAQNP
+437 QNILTANNP
-446 LANYNTAKVENITLK
+446 LANYNTAKVENVTLK

-478 DQSKK
+478 DSSKK

-495 AQLITNRFPAT
+495 AQLITNRFPAS

-544 GTTEMNDQMKGVDF
+544 ATTEMNDQMKGVDF
-558 LKTLPFVDADRMG
+558 LKTLPFVDAERMG

-592 FKVGVAGGPVLDWT
+592 FKVGVAGGPVLDWK
-606 QYEIMYTERY
+606 QYEAMYTERY

-621 DNPEGYK
+621 DNPEGFK
-628 TSNLINRTKDLK
+628 NTNLINRTKNLK

-707 ESTMSKE
+707 EATSQK

>member
-1 MKKTILLSTLFL
+1 MKKTILLSTLL
-13 SASLLAQKK
+13 MSASLLAQKK
-22 NISMEDAVLGL
+22 NITMEDAVLGL

-60 AYGEAL
+60 SYGEAL

-84 FENKRIPALNWINDK
+84 FENKRIPSLNWINDK

-110 TITTSGQQADWLKL
+110 TITTAGQQADWLKL

-149 FVDKAGKTHQVT
+149 FVDKAGKTHQIT
-161 NDGKYE
+161 KDGKYE

-189 KGNLIAFY
+189 KGNLVAFY
-197 RMDQTVVTDYP
+197 RMDQTAVTDYP

-234 RLGVYNPST
+234 TLGVYNPTS
-243 QKTIFLET
+243 QKTTFLET
-251 QPEVDHYL
+251 HPEVDHYL

-279 QKHMELNQYDAISGK
+279 QKHMELNQYDAVSGK

-301 EDDAKYVEPQNELH
+301 EDDVKYVEPQNELH
-315 FIPGKSNEF
+315 FIPGKNNEF
-324 IWWSQRD
+324 VWWSQRD

-337 RFNTDGKL
+337 RFNTEGKL

-359 VGENAKKKELL
+359 VGENAKKKEFLI
-370 VMTTKDSP
+370 MTTKDSP
-378 KERQLYAVNWE
+378 KDRHLYAVNWE

-397 TDAGTHNVSVSS
+397 TDAGTHNVSVST

-446 LANYNTAKVENITLK
+446 LANYNTAKVENVTLK

-478 DQSKK
+478 DSSKK

-544 GTTEMNDQMKGVDF
+544 ATTEMNDQMKGVDF
-558 LKTLPFVDADRMG
+558 LKTLPFVDAERMG

-621 DNPEGYK
+621 DNPEGFK
-628 TSNLINRTKDLK
+628 NTNLINRVKDLK

-667 KNGVQMDYF
+667 KNGMQMDYF

-707 ESTMSKE
+707 EGTSQK

>member
-1 MKKTILLSTLFL
+1 M

-22 NISMEDAVLGL
+22 NVTMEDAVLGL

-60 AYGEAL
+60 SYGEAL

-72 SLKTDTIFRSSQ
+72 SLKTDTIFRSTQ
-84 FENKRIPALNWINDK
+84 FENKRIPSLTWINDK
-99 QAYFSTKTGYK
+99 QAYYSTKTVYK
-110 TITTSGQQADWLKL
+110 TITNAGQQNDWLKL
-124 PDNAENVEFD
+124 PEKAENVEFD

-149 FVDKAGKTHQVT
+149 FVDKAGKTHQIT
-161 NDGKYE
+161 KDGKYE

-189 KGNLIAFY
+189 KGNLVAFY

-234 RLGVYNPST
+234 TLGVYNPST
-243 QKTIFLET
+243 QKTTFLET
-251 QPEVDHYL
+251 HPEVDHYL

-279 QKHMELNQYDAISGK
+279 QKHMELNQYDAVSGK

-301 EDDAKYVEPQNELH
+301 EDDAKYVEPQHELY
-315 FIPGKSNEF
+315 FVPGKNNEF

-359 VGENAKKKELL
+359 VGENAKKKEFLI
-370 VMTTKDSP
+370 MTTKDSP
-378 KERQLYAVNWE
+378 KDRHLYAVNWE

-397 TDAGTHNVSVSS
+397 SDAGTHNVSVST

-446 LANYNTAKVENITLK
+446 LANYNTAKVENVTLK

-478 DQSKK
+478 DSSKK

-544 GTTEMNDQMKGVDF
+544 ATTEMNDQMKGVDF
-558 LKTLPFVDADRMG
+558 LKTLPFVDAERMG

-621 DNPEGYK
+621 DNPEGFK
-628 TSNLINRTKDLK
+628 NTNLINRVNDLK

-656 QHSIDFIREAV
+656 QHSVDFIREAV

-707 ESTMSKE
+707 EGTSQK

>member
-1 MKKTILLSTLFL
+1 MKKTILFSTLL
-13 SASLLAQKK
+13 MSASLLAQKK
-22 NISMEDAVLGL
+22 NVTMEDAVLGL

-60 AYGEAL
+60 SYGEAL

-72 SLKTDTIFRSSQ
+72 SLKTDTIFRSTQ
-84 FENKRIPALNWINDK
+84 FENKRIPSLTWINDK

-110 TITTSGQQADWLKL
+110 TITNAGQQADWLKL
-124 PDNAENVEFD
+124 PEKAENVEFD

-149 FVDKAGKTHQVT
+149 FVDKAGKTHQIT
-161 NDGKYE
+161 KDGKYE

-189 KGNLIAFY
+189 KGNLVAFY

-234 RLGVYNPST
+234 TLGVYNPST
-243 QKTIFLET
+243 QKTTFLET
-251 QPEVDHYL
+251 HPEVDHYL

-279 QKHMELNQYDAISGK
+279 QKHMELNQYDAVSGK

-301 EDDAKYVEPQNELH
+301 EDDAKYVEPQHELY
-315 FIPGKSNEF
+315 FVPGKNNEF

-359 VGENAKKKELL
+359 VGENSKKKEFLI
-370 VMTTKDSP
+370 MTTKDSP
-378 KERQLYAVNWE
+378 KDRHLYAVNWE

-397 TDAGTHNVSVSS
+397 SDAGTHNVSVST

-446 LANYNTAKVENITLK
+446 LANYNTAKVENVTLK

-478 DQSKK
+478 DSSKK

-544 GTTEMNDQMKGVDF
+544 ATTEMNDQMKGVNF
-558 LKTLPFVDADRMG
+558 LKTLPFVDAERMG

-621 DNPEGYK
+621 DNPEGFK
-628 TSNLINRTKDLK
+628 NTNLINRVKDLK

-656 QHSIDFIREAV
+656 QHSVDFIREAV

-707 ESTMSKE
+707 EGTSQK